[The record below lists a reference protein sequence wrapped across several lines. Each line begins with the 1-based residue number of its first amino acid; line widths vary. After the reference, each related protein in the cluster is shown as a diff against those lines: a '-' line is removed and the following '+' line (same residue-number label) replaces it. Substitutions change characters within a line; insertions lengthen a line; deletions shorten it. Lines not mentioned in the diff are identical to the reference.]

1 MAELMQFDL
10 VSPERKLTSLEVS
23 MVQIPGNDGDFTAM
37 ANHAP
42 LVSSLRPGILRVVSG
57 KGDVEEYVVSGGF
70 VEISDSGTSVLA
82 ERAALK
88 SEASSDFFAESI
100 RLAEEA
106 VQLAGDDPIAK
117 AQADMAL
124 NDVKF
129 IQSQIG

>member
-1 MAELMQFDL
+1 MADLMQFDL
-10 VSPERKLTSLEVS
+10 VSPERKLASLEVT

-37 ANHAP
+37 PNHAP
-42 LVSSLRPGILRVVSG
+42 TVSTLRPGILRVVSG
-57 KGDVEEYVVSGGF
+57 KGDVDEYVVSGGF

-88 SEASSDFFAESI
+88 SDANADFFAESL
-100 RLAEEA
+100 RLAEQA
-106 VQLAGDDPIAK
+106 VELAGDDPIAK

-129 IQSQIG
+129 IQNQFG